1 MTSCS
6 APTALSNAS
15 PRAGG
20 RHAVLEPLFPWPLP
34 PRRARAPRLGPRA
47 RRVHARPPGRRGG
60 GRRGREADAR
70 AGAGGAPGRAR
81 RALDRRG
88 HVPRRGLPGGLRGRG
103 QARGRRRRA
112 PPGPGPGARG
122 RARRR
127 GPGRP
132 RRLRGGPAGRR
143 RRARRGA
150 RRRAQGRGHDRHLR
164 RDHAVLGRDDN
175 LNGAGR
181 RRRGDGPPARVQ
193 RLPRRRRAQPHE
205 AGDEE
210 VRRGERRR
218 RLALPHRH
226 DALDGRGPR
235 ERLRPSGAAQDV
247 QRAARRRPG
256 DRWHDQPRPGRRRP
270 LLPRPA
276 LGAPGAARRPPPRR
290 RADDG

>member
-1 MTSCS
+1 MTTCERRS
-6 APTALSNAS
+6 TALSNAS
-15 PRAGG
+15 PRAGMPSWNPFSRG
-20 RHAVLEPLFPWPLP
+20 RS
-34 PRRARAPRLGPRA
+34 PRAARERLASARALAESTRDLRAAAAADEGAAKPTPEQALVALQAPPGAGIQSTARL
-47 RRVHARPPGRRGG
+47 RRVAGD
-60 GRRGREADAR
+60 ADDAAR
-70 AGAGGAPGRAR
+70 AGRAR

-127 GPGRP
+127 GPRRP

-181 RRRGDGPPARVQ
+181 RRRGDGPPA
-193 RLPRRRRAQPHE
+193 H
-205 AGDEE
+205 
-210 VRRGERRR
+210 
-218 RLALPHRH
+218 
-226 DALDGRGPR
+226 
-235 ERLRPSGAAQDV
+235 
-247 QRAARRRPG
+247 
-256 DRWHDQPRPGRRRP
+256 
-270 LLPRPA
+270 
-276 LGAPGAARRPPPRR
+276 ARRPRGDPPRSEAVRDPPRFAGTTATSPSSRTTTRSR
-290 RADDG
+290 R